1 MHNETTTDRIP
12 VAILG
17 ATGAVG
23 QRLVSLLFNHPWFE
37 PMALCASERSAGKPY
52 GQATR
57 WILADPMPEAAAAMT
72 VRSSAPF
79 AEPKIVF
86 SALEA
91 DIAFEIEED
100 WARNGHLVVSNARSH
115 RMRED
120 VPLVIPELNADHLAL
135 VRRQPYPN
143 GGAIVTNPNCST
155 IGLVLA
161 LAPLERAFGLKAVN
175 VVTMQAASGAGYPGV
190 PFMDLIDNVVPFIP
204 GEEEKLETEPLK
216 ILGSLTSDGT
226 RVEKATFGVSAACH
240 RVAVSD
246 GHMEAVSVSF
256 EKPADKAAIM
266 RAWIDFEADTEGLNL
281 PSAPA
286 KPVLYSDAPDRPQ
299 PRFDR
304 NAGHGMSATI
314 GRLRPCSI
322 LGWKFELLSH
332 NTVRGAAGGTILL
345 AELCVAKGL
354 VNGAVAPARSVVKEI
369 QSIIEP
375 QLEMA

>member
-1 MHNETTTDRIP
+1 MNNNINADRIP

-23 QRLVSLLFNHPWFE
+23 QRLVSLLFNHPWFD
-37 PMALCASERSAGKPY
+37 PIALCASERSAGKPY

-79 AEPKIVF
+79 VEPKIVF

-115 RMRED
+115 RMRDD

-161 LAPLERAFGLKAVN
+161 LAPLQRAFGLKSVN

-190 PFMDLIDNVVPFIP
+190 PFMDLIDNVVPYIP

-216 ILGSLTSDGT
+216 ILGTLSSDGT
-226 RVEKATFGVSAACH
+226 KVERASFGVSAACH

-256 EKPADKAAIM
+256 EKTVDKASIM
-266 RAWIDFEADTEGLNL
+266 RAWMDFEADTDGLNL
-281 PSAPA
+281 PSAPE
-286 KPVLYSDAPDRPQ
+286 KPVLYSDSPDRPQ

-345 AELCVAKGL
+345 AELCVAKSL
-354 VNGAVAPARSVVKEI
+354 VPGVVAPTAAVVKEI
-369 QSIIEP
+369 QSIIAP
-375 QLEMA
+375 QMELA